1 VKISVS
7 SRKLSRILNAMDWV
21 WQKRN
26 RKSSKKSRLVRHY
39 IRIHGISFTTNTPT
53 ELADLCIEFQK
64 NLIEDTTA
72 LPFTKEELEGL
83 PQDFFEGLKHE
94 AGKYH
99 VSLKYPEMFPV
110 LQKAKRA
117 ETRRLMDIARE
128 GQCQAV
134 NVPLF
139 EQVLQLRQREAE
151 LLGFESHAH
160 FILAIRM
167 AKTPEQVMTFLNELK
182 AKLEQPLAEEIARLL
197 DLKRAECKSRGEQC
211 DEELHSW
218 DWRYYQNL
226 LLEQEY
232 TVDDEVI
239 KEYFPLE
246 HVTQG
251 LLDIYQSL
259 LGLVFKPTQHAHVWH
274 SDVTQYDVL
283 DATTKQFMGHFYL
296 DLFPRDGKYT
306 HAAEFDLMKHCVY
319 GNGEEQFPA
328 AAMVANFTKP
338 QSDKPSLLKV
348 RFNCWLI

>member
-1 VKISVS
+1 
-7 SRKLSRILNAMDWV
+7 M
-21 WQKRN
+21 
-26 RKSSKKSRLVRHY
+26 
-39 IRIHGISFTTNTPT
+39 
-53 ELADLCIEFQK
+53 
-64 NLIEDTTA
+64 IEDTTA
-72 LPFTKEELEGL
+72 LPFTKEELDGL
-83 PQDFFEGLKHE
+83 PQDFFEGLKNE
-94 AGKYH
+94 QGKYM
-99 VSLKYPEMFPV
+99 VSLKYPEIFPV

-128 GQCQAV
+128 GQCQGV

-151 LLGFESHAH
+151 LLGYESHAH

-182 AKLEQPLAEEIARLL
+182 HKLEQPLTDELARLL
-197 DLKRAECKSRGEQC
+197 DLKRADCKARGEEC
-211 DEELHSW
+211 DEKINSW

-246 HVTQG
+246 HVTHG
-251 LLDIYQSL
+251 LLDIYQGL
-259 LGLVFKPTQHAHVWH
+259 LGLVFKPTQNPHVWH
-274 SDVTQYDVL
+274 ADVTQYDVL
-283 DATTKQFMGHFYL
+283 DADTKQFMGHFYL

-319 GNGEEQFPA
+319 GSGAEQFPA

-338 QSDKPSLLKV
+338 QNNKPSLLKV
-348 RFNCWLI
+348 RSAELVRRLN

>member
-1 VKISVS
+1 MS
-7 SRKLSRILNAMDWV
+7 A
-21 WQKRN
+21 
-26 RKSSKKSRLVRHY
+26 
-39 IRIHGISFTTNTPT
+39 

-72 LPFTKEELEGL
+72 LPFTKEELDGL
-83 PQDFFEGLKHE
+83 PQDFFEGLKSE
-94 AGKYH
+94 QGKFY
-99 VSLKYPEMFPV
+99 VSLKYPEIFPV

-128 GQCQAV
+128 GQCQSV

-151 LLGFESHAH
+151 LLGYDSHAH

-167 AKTPEQVMTFLNELK
+167 AKSPAQVMTFLNELK
-182 AKLEQPLAEEIARLL
+182 DKLEQPLVDELARLL
-197 DLKRAECKSRGEQC
+197 DLKRAECKANGEEC
-211 DEELHSW
+211 DEQIHSW

-226 LLEQEY
+226 LLEKEY

-251 LLDIYQSL
+251 LLEIYQGL
-259 LGLVFKPTQHAHVWH
+259 LGLVFKPTQNPHVWH
-274 SDVTQYDVL
+274 SDVSQYDVF
-283 DATTKQFMGHFYL
+283 DADTQQFMGHFYL

-319 GNGEEQFPA
+319 GWGAEQFPA

-338 QSDKPSLLKV
+338 QNNKPSLLKV
-348 RFNCWLI
+348 RMLICDYNDIN